1 MQFGSVSGTSLRRW
15 SAAGLLLALS
25 KSKYLKFEPFCR
37 EKGLMNLG
45 KRDFGAFGTYWHF
58 LALLAVKEWRLPWLR
73 WNMEQSLE
81 KLHCWELHGDG
92 QPIRKFGDSPCATR

>member
-25 KSKYLKFEPFCR
+25 KSKYLKFELFCR
-37 EKGLMNLG
+37 EKGLVNLG
-45 KRDFGAFGTYWHF
+45 ERDFGAFGTYWHF

-73 WNMEQSLE
+73 WNMETEFGEASSL
-81 KLHCWELHGDG
+81 GAS
-92 QPIRKFGDSPCATR
+92 R